1 MTFHVEPLIAVTI
14 TNPGVYIIV
23 VALLFCA
30 LVFAGL
36 GIHEH
41 HENRR
46 RR

>member
-23 VALLFCA
+23 AALLFC
-30 LVFAGL
+30 LVLFIGL

-46 RR
+46 RQ